1 MSTAIDFR
9 DLALALPGV
18 EERDHMDSPS
28 FRVGGKIFA
37 QLADAQAT
45 GLVKLSLAE
54 QDALRASDPGR
65 FWVPPHWSKF
75 GWTYVRLAD
84 TDSTQL
90 RDLLKRSWS
99 LVAPKKL
106 VAAPRTTPRA
116 KN

>member
-1 MSTAIDFR
+1 MPTGSDFR
-9 DLALALPGV
+9 ALALALPGV
-18 EERDHMDSPS
+18 EERDHMGAPS
-28 FRVGGKIFA
+28 FRVAGKIFA

-45 GLVKLSLAE
+45 GLVKMSLAE
-54 QDALRASDPGR
+54 QDALRESDPDR

-84 TDSTQL
+84 TDIAQL
-90 RDLLKRSWS
+90 RDLLERSWS

-106 VAAPRTTPRA
+106 VAAPRTTTRA

>member
-1 MSTAIDFR
+1 MATAIDFR
-9 DLALALPGV
+9 ALALALPGA
-18 EERDHMDSPS
+18 EERDHMGAPS

-54 QDALRASDPGR
+54 QDALRASDPNR

-84 TDSTQL
+84 TDSAEL
-90 RDLLKRSWS
+90 RDLLERSWS

-106 VAAPRTTPRA
+106 ARALRATPRA
-116 KN
+116 KH